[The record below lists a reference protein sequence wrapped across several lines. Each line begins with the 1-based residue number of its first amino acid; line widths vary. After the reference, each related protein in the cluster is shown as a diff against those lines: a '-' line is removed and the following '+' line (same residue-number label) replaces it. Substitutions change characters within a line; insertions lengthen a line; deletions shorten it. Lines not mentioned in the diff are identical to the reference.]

1 MFQVTMLLL
10 LLLTLNLNLHAQEF
24 KIDSLETNP
33 GLLPIHLGQA
43 KLKDSTHEFIH
54 YFNLQPIKTQIST
67 IINHYNEI
75 ELAINEDS
83 CFPFMYS
90 LSNFKQHILFQLN
103 LVKQKFISVNPFE
116 KVRTK
121 RGLINALGSVV
132 KFISG
137 NLDQE
142 DAKRYDEAIEQL
154 QSNQDKIINT
164 FNKQIS
170 LNIKLLNNYNETLEL
185 IQHNQDVISQRINDI
200 QHEVSKLN
208 FEFSQ
213 YQKVRDVL
221 DQISDNLNSLIL
233 FLTDLENAI
242 TFSKL
247 GTLHR
252 SILNID
258 EMKMIVN
265 KLIKLYHPEQL
276 MYTKEIDLYNYY
288 NLIDVKSY
296 YSGYRLVFVLSI
308 PIVYP
313 YPFNYYHLY
322 PIPTPNLTTIIPN
335 KPYLANYKDLYQ
347 YQDYSCQHLN
357 PNYYCSENQINHLNK
372 QEDCITS
379 LLNIGNEVSCHLTH
393 ISLKSNI
400 VEKINAMH
408 YLLILPHENKIQIN
422 CKKIDLVNLKG
433 TYLITLPLGCSF
445 ELDNTK
451 FTNEKGTTQVQP
463 LLLPEIKIHASKEKI
478 TYEKLELKNISPDQL
493 ITLKNSQ
500 KELVINKTTSGKA
513 DYHYW
518 TTPIY
523 LIIIIGTLTWI
534 FRYTKKRSC
543 WCSKIKKAE
552 TQEDIELGKRSQ
564 PSVLLTPKTSS

>member
-1 MFQVTMLLL
+1 M
-10 LLLTLNLNLHAQEF
+10 NLNPHAQELQ
-24 KIDSLETNP
+24 IDALDTNP

-43 KLKDSTHEFIH
+43 KLKDATHEFIH
-54 YFNLQPIKTQIST
+54 YFNLQPVNNQINT
-67 IINHYNEI
+67 IIDHYNEI
-75 ELAINEDS
+75 EVAIKEDL
-83 CFPFMYS
+83 CFPYIYS
-90 LSNFKQHILFQLN
+90 LSNFKQHILFQIN
-103 LVKQKFISVNPFE
+103 LAKQKFISVYPFE
-116 KVRTK
+116 NIKNIRPK

-142 DAKRYDEAIEQL
+142 DAKRYDEAIEHL
-154 QSNQDKIINT
+154 QSNQDKIINS

-170 LNIKLLNNYNETLEL
+170 LNIKLLDNYNETLEL

-200 QHEVSKLN
+200 QQEISKLN

-258 EMKMIVN
+258 EMKMIIN
-265 KLIKLYHPEQL
+265 KLQKLYRSEQL
-276 MYTKEIDLYNYY
+276 MYTKDIDLYNYY

-296 YSGYRLVFVLSI
+296 YSGYRLVFILSI
-308 PIVYP
+308 PIIYP
-313 YPFNYYHLY
+313 YPFNYYHLF
-322 PIPTPNLTTIIPN
+322 PIPTPNLTTIIPK

-347 YQDYSCQHLN
+347 YQDYPCQHLN
-357 PNYYCSENQINHLNK
+357 PGYYCPEIQINHLDE

-379 LLNIGNEVSCHLTH
+379 ILNIGNQVNCQVTH
-393 ISLKSNI
+393 ITLKSSI
-400 VEKINAMH
+400 VEKIDAMH
-408 YLLILPHENKIQIN
+408 YLLISPHESKIQIN
-422 CKKIDLVNLKG
+422 CNKIDFINLKG

-445 ELDNTK
+445 EFDNAK
-451 FTNEKGTTQVQP
+451 FTNEKGTTNNQP
-463 LLLPEIKIHASKEKI
+463 LLLPEIKIQTIKENI

-493 ITLKNSQ
+493 ITLKNNQ
-500 KELVINKTTSGKA
+500 RELVINKAIPSKT

-523 LIIIIGTLTWI
+523 FIIVLGILIWT
-534 FRYTKKRSC
+534 FSYAKKRGLC
-543 WCSKIKKAE
+543 TRKTKRAE
-552 TQEDIELGKRSQ
+552 AIEKIELEKENQ
-564 PSVLLTPKTSS
+564 HSVLFTPKTSS

>member
-1 MFQVTMLLL
+1 M
-10 LLLTLNLNLHAQEF
+10 NLNLHAQELT
-24 KIDSLETNP
+24 IDSLDTNP

-54 YFNLQPIKTQIST
+54 YFDLQPIKNQINT
-67 IINHYNEI
+67 IIDQYNAI
-75 ELAINEDS
+75 EVSIKEDL

-90 LSNFKQHILFQLN
+90 LSNFKEHILFQIN
-103 LVKQKFISVNPFE
+103 LAKQKFLSVYPFE
-116 KVRTK
+116 NIRTK
-121 RGLINALGSVV
+121 RALINALGSVV

-142 DAKRYDEAIEQL
+142 DAKHYDEAIDQL
-154 QSNQDKIINT
+154 QINQDKIINT

-170 LNIKLLNNYNETLEL
+170 LNIKLLDNYNETLNL
-185 IQHNQDVISQRINDI
+185 IQHNQDVILQRINDVQQEI
-200 QHEVSKLN
+200 SKQN

-258 EMKMIVN
+258 EMKIIIN
-265 KLIKLYHPEQL
+265 KLQNLYHSEQL
-276 MYTKEIDLYNYY
+276 MYINDIDLYNYY
-288 NLIDVKSY
+288 NLIEVKSY

-308 PIVYP
+308 PIVHPHY
-313 YPFNYYHLY
+313 FNYYHLY
-322 PIPTPNLTTIIPN
+322 PIPTPNLTTIIPK

-347 YQDYSCQHLN
+347 YQDYPCQHLN
-357 PNYYCSENQINHLNK
+357 PNYYCSEIQINHLTE

-379 LLNIGNEVSCHLTH
+379 ILNMGNQVNCQLTH

-400 VEKINAMH
+400 VEKIDSMH
-408 YLLILPHENKIQIN
+408 YLLISPHENKIQIN
-422 CKKIDLVNLKG
+422 CYKIDFINLKG

-445 ELDNTK
+445 EFINTK
-451 FTNEKGTTQVQP
+451 FTNEKGTTESQP
-463 LLLPEIKIHASKEKI
+463 LLLPEIKIHASKQNI

-493 ITLKNSQ
+493 ITLKNNQ
-500 KELVINKTTSGKA
+500 KELVINTSTSSKA
-513 DYHYW
+513 DHYFW

-523 LIIIIGTLTWI
+523 VIIAVGFLIWI
-534 FRYTKKRSC
+534 FRYIKKRN
-543 WCSKIKKAE
+543 CSKPIEESESK
-552 TQEDIELGKRSQ
+552 EDIEPRKRSQ
-564 PSVLLTPKTSS
+564 PSVLFTPKTSS